1 MLNMKIERGDIKA
14 FMNSLLT
21 SETFDFFEVR
31 GVDISTL
38 THFNISGQ
46 KLTGEKAEA
55 DADDEDEDKPAKT
68 GYCKWS
74 EIRPFV
80 FNLIKGGARPS
91 YIKIVFSME
100 SAQAVKLH
108 ENAAAMH
115 LNILYSADEVYFT
128 SATAQKG
135 FSLDKSLD
143 HVWEDY
149 LIEFF
154 RSNSIGAKEI
164 ELQ

>member
-1 MLNMKIERGDIKA
+1 MKIEQSGIKA
-14 FMNSLLT
+14 FMNALLT

-46 KLTGEKAEA
+46 KLAGEKTEA
-55 DADDEDEDKPAKT
+55 AADGEEKPAKAC
-68 GYCKWS
+68 YCKWA
-74 EIRPFV
+74 EIRPFA

-100 SAQAVKLH
+100 SAMAAKLH
-108 ENAAAMH
+108 ENAAAMY
-115 LNILYSADEVYFT
+115 LNILYTADELYFT

-154 RSNSIGAKEI
+154 RSNSIEVKEI
-164 ELQ
+164 EVQ